1 MKNTSNRYEY
11 VEKYT
16 NKWFECREINSQTHS
31 KEKKKRYTNK
41 LAANRPTDRH
51 QQRKSEREQ
60 NCCYFCQNYLEC
72 FVVMVACLCT
82 PTHAHRT
89 HTQTEHLHNHTHS
102 IATCLGVNVN
112 ASVVDFTT
120 HNFMLCTREIFAI
133 FSIFERN
140 PIYIW
145 ICIEVSHCE
154 ICFRF
159 GCVSLSLSPS
169 TISRS
174 MDSVWF
180 YFLYRNTLTS
190 PVWCAAIIN
199 VCLYFA
205 VTAYAIPN
213 RRRKNSWQLLFGEQF
228 DLRLRLFG
236 HELLCYVLLISP
248 FNHIDD
254 TNWSTILLLLLYL
267 LRLIY
272 RIVLNH

>member
-1 MKNTSNRYEY
+1 MHKILIKFAKQLVWKAQATGTNTSKNIR
-11 VEKYT
+11 T
-16 NKWFECREINSQTHS
+16 NDLNVVRLIHRRTAKR
-31 KEKKKRYTNK
+31 KKRYTNK

-60 NCCYFCQNYLEC
+60 NCCYICQNYLEC

-159 GCVSLSLSPS
+159 RCVSLSLS
-169 TISRS
+169 
-174 MDSVWF
+174 
-180 YFLYRNTLTS
+180 LYHFTFHGIGLILFFIQKHTHIACMMRCDHQCML
-190 PVWCAAIIN
+190 VFCCH
-199 VCLYFA
+199 CLRH
-205 VTAYAIPN
+205 T
-213 RRRKNSWQLLFGEQF
+213 KS
-228 DLRLRLFG
+228 
-236 HELLCYVLLISP
+236 
-248 FNHIDD
+248 
-254 TNWSTILLLLLYL
+254 
-267 LRLIY
+267 
-272 RIVLNH
+272 